1 MQLYQGIIKIVIII
15 SVSKSRISTVYEL
28 DLCMYVLSF
37 RQGLITHYIGEIEL
51 EILMLVLRLL
61 SAGTAQ
67 THQCLALTLSCF
79 LIIDG
84 VLEFIF
90 LVGIFKAFIRSH
102 IQFLKVEL
110 QECASTRV
118 S

>member
-1 MQLYQGIIKIVIII
+1 
-15 SVSKSRISTVYEL
+15 
-28 DLCMYVLSF
+28 MYVLSF
-37 RQGLITHYIGEIEL
+37 RQGLVTHYVSKIEL
-51 EILMLVLRLL
+51 EILMLVLHLL

-67 THQCLALTLSCF
+67 THQRLALTLSWF
-79 LIIDG
+79 LTIDG
-84 VLEFIF
+84 VLEFIL

-102 IQFLKVEL
+102 IQFLKLEL